1 MASNE
6 VQGQIVKFDPN
17 VRLAVLQPHLHNPL
31 AGIRRAE
38 PEPLTESPI
47 VDPVEVVAVVFI
59 TLAGLA
65 IGSFL
70 NVVIWRVPR
79 GESIVSPPSHCPQ
92 CDAEIRGRDNIP
104 VLSWLILRGRCRDCG
119 AHISARYPGVE
130 LLTGALFLLVTLT
143 FGLTWELPAYLYL
156 TAVGVALAFIDLD
169 TKRLPNVLTLPSYPI
184 VAGLLLIPAAVYG
197 QWGDF
202 GRALLGGLGLFVFY
216 LLLALVYP
224 AGMGM
229 GDVKLSG
236 VLGMALAW
244 LGWGEWL
251 VGSFLAFLLGCV
263 RRPGHD
269 AVPRRRAEVRHPVR
283 PLHAGRGASGHPP
296 GAGDRRLV
304 RGSARRL
311 TALPGAAGE
320 VSPANCGTSVGVTR
334 SSDPRQWPIPSSA
347 PH

>member
-1 MASNE
+1 M
-6 VQGQIVKFDPN
+6 IH
-17 VRLAVLQPHLHNPL
+17 RLAAACL
-31 AGIRRAE
+31 ARAD
-38 PEPLTESPI
+38 PLTQSPI

-104 VLSWLILRGRCRDCG
+104 VLSWLILRGKCRDCG

-130 LLTGALFLLVTLT
+130 LLTGALFLVMTLT
-143 FGLTWELPAYLYL
+143 LRPH
-156 TAVGVALAFIDLD
+156 VGA
-169 TKRLPNVLTLPSYPI
+169 
-184 VAGLLLIPAAVYG
+184 AGLPVSDRRGRRAGVHRPRHQAPAQRPDPAVLPDRG
-197 QWGDF
+197 WAPAHPRRGLQPM
-202 GRALLGGLGLFVFY
+202 GRLRSRHARAGSALFVFY

-236 VLGMALAW
+236 TLGMALAW

-251 VGSFLAFLLGCV
+251 VGSFLAFLLGAFV
-263 RRPGHD
+263 GLGMMLFRG
-269 AVPRRRAEVRHPVR
+269 RRAEVRDPVR
-283 PLHAGRGASGHPP
+283 PLHARRGAAGHPRGP
-296 GAGDRRLV
+296 SDRRLV
-304 RGSARRL
+304 RGPARRL
-311 TALPGAAGE
+311 TVTLRPRGGRWRVVEFSCSRGGTWLTMGAT
-320 VSPANCGTSVGVTR
+320 C
-334 SSDPRQWPIPSSA
+334 RQRCA
-347 PH
+347 T